1 MNYPLKQLLQTEE
14 GRSHRLVG
22 NGVNFRPSS
31 VVVRRWGHREGFGD
45 DARRAIGA
53 RLLLGS
59 RDGQVR
65 VYEAA
70 SDTAVARSGGRTE
83 GALRVRLA
91 APGHRGAVH
100 GVSLADDCSKGVSC
114 GGDGQVALWDI
125 HSLSKVSVPQISS
138 AGRMH
143 ADMPLAGLVCD
154 SQWLLQHLVLRH
166 VW

>member
-1 MNYPLKQLLQTEE
+1 MLYGVGGTGKA
-14 GRSHRLVG
+14 LVTML
-22 NGVNFRPSS
+22 V
-31 VVVRRWGHREGFGD
+31 
-45 DARRAIGA
+45 A
-53 RLLLGS
+53 RLGHACCLD
-59 RDGQVR
+59 RETDRCEFMRQR
-65 VYEAA
+65 R
-70 SDTAVARSGGRTE
+70 TQAVARSGGRTE

-125 HSLSKVSVPQISS
+125 HSLSKVLAPQISS